1 MERTRSDER
10 VKRLA
15 AVLKSGAKLRTESCP
30 ECGSPLVEVKG
41 QVMCAVC
48 DKPVVIVRDETEAG
62 RAIYP
67 YVLSELEEVMVAKID
82 ELTRILARTGD
93 PDEIERLAETIDALM
108 TVLRKGVELREYL
121 REKDQPK

>member
-1 MERTRSDER
+1 MERSRNQEK

-15 AVLKSGAKLRTESCP
+15 AALKSGAKLRTESCP

-41 QVMCAVC
+41 QVMCAIC

-67 YVLSELEEVMVAKID
+67 YILSTLEEVTVAKID
-82 ELTRILARTGD
+82 ELTKLLARTGD
-93 PDEIERLAETIDALM
+93 PEEIERIAETIDALIS
-108 TVLRKGVELREYL
+108 VLKKGLELQQSL
-121 REKDQPK
+121 REKEKPS